1 MNGDPRTFRS
11 RIGQLPVIGWIGVI
25 VGVAVLSAAGGYWF
39 ARHGGGEA
47 SVMPRQAGSSSVESG
62 GSDRQILY
70 WYDPMVPNQHFDKP
84 GKSPFMDMQLVPKYA
99 DEGGGTGGIQISPNI
114 VQNLGLRIAP
124 VEVGRFSQPI
134 EAVGNIGFNQR
145 NVAIVQSRTNGFVS
159 RVYGRAPADVLRRG
173 APLVDL
179 LVPEWAG
186 AQAEFLAL
194 VRSGDRDLIEAA
206 RQRLLLLGMPADL
219 ITRIESSHQQQAT
232 ITITAPIAGAI
243 ESLDVR
249 EGMTVSAGATLAK
262 INGLETVWL
271 EAAIPEAQSG
281 LLALGQSV
289 EARLAA
295 YSGETIQGRVIAIL
309 PETSVETRTTR
320 VRVELP
326 NPNLRLRPGMFAQL
340 RLHAGD
346 DTPRLWV
353 PSVAIIRTGT
363 RNLVIVAADANRFEP
378 TQVQTGTEAGGKTAI
393 LSGLKEGQKVVASGQ
408 FLIDSEASLRGV
420 LARLNS
426 PDVATNTAPQD
437 AENTKDRPQ
446 DGMAEGAAPSAPSHT
461 MTSSPTTLH
470 EATGKVESV
479 TDKEIVLSHG
489 PVKSL
494 GWPAMTMPFKL
505 PHPDMARTLKPGDT
519 VQFQFRRAE
528 DGFAIERLEKRGS
541 EP

>member
-1 MNGDPRTFRS
+1 MNDVSRTFRS
-11 RIGQLPVIGWIGVI
+11 RIGRVPVLAWIGLVI
-25 VGVAVLSAAGGYWF
+25 GVAVLSAAGGYWF
-39 ARHGGGEA
+39 ARGRQGD
-47 SVMPRQAGSSSVESG
+47 VMRPEAGSSSAGSG
-62 GSDRQILY
+62 NSDRRALY
-70 WYDPMVPNQHFDKP
+70 WYDPMVPGQHFDKP

-99 DEGGGTGGIQISPNI
+99 DEGGASGGVQISPNI
-114 VQNLGLRIAP
+114 VQNLGLRIVP
-124 VEVGRFSQPI
+124 IELGRFSRPI

-159 RVYGRAPADVLRRG
+159 RVYNRAPADVLRRG

-219 ITRIESSHQQQAT
+219 IARIEASHQQQAT
-232 ITITAPIAGAI
+232 ITIVAPIAGAI

-249 EGMTVSAGATLAK
+249 EGMTVNAGATLAK

-271 EAAIPEAQSG
+271 EAAIPESQSS
-281 LLALGQSV
+281 LVALGQSV
-289 EARLAA
+289 EAQLAA
-295 YSGETIQGRVIAIL
+295 YSGETLKGRVIAIL

-353 PSVAIIRTGT
+353 PSEAIIRTGT

-378 TQVQTGTEAGGKTAI
+378 TEVRIGAEAGGRTVI
-393 LSGLKEGQKVVASGQ
+393 LGGLKEGQDVVASGQ

-426 PDVATNTAPQD
+426 PDSANSADTQNDESAKDHTEGTMGESAAPTAP
-437 AENTKDRPQ
+437 
-446 DGMAEGAAPSAPSHT
+446 GG
-461 MTSSPTTLH
+461 
-470 EATGKVESV
+470 
-479 TDKEIVLSHG
+479 
-489 PVKSL
+489 
-494 GWPAMTMPFKL
+494 
-505 PHPDMARTLKPGDT
+505 
-519 VQFQFRRAE
+519 
-528 DGFAIERLEKRGS
+528 AIERLEKQGT

>member
-1 MNGDPRTFRS
+1 MNDAPKTFRS
-11 RIGQLPVIGWIGVI
+11 QIKRIHAPAWIGLI
-25 VGVAVLSAAGGYWF
+25 ITVAVLSAAGGYWF
-39 ARHGGGEA
+39 ARHGGGPA
-47 SVMPRQAGSSSVESG
+47 DLAHSATQSSSGPAGSS
-62 GSDRQILY
+62 DRPALY
-70 WYDPMVPNQHFDKP
+70 WYDPMVPNQHFGKP

-99 DEGGGTGGIQISPNI
+99 DEGGASGGVQISPNI

-124 VEVGRFSQPI
+124 VELGRFSQPI
-134 EAVGNIGFNQR
+134 EAVGNIVFNQR

-206 RQRLLLLGMPADL
+206 RQRLVLLGMPAEL
-219 ITRIESSHQQQAT
+219 IARIEGSRQQQAT
-232 ITITAPIAGAI
+232 ITITTPIAGAI

-249 EGMTVSAGATLAK
+249 EGMTVSAGATLAR

-271 EAAIPEAQSG
+271 EAAIPESQSG
-281 LLALGQSV
+281 QVAPGQTV
-289 EARLAA
+289 EAQLAA
-295 YSGETIQGRVIAIL
+295 YSGETLKGRVIAIL

-326 NPNLRLRPGMFAQL
+326 NPSLRLRPGMFAQL

-353 PSVAIIRTGT
+353 PSEAIIRTGT
-363 RNLVIVAADANRFEP
+363 RNLVIVAADTNRFEP
-378 TQVQTGTEAGGKTAI
+378 TEVQIGTEAGGKTVI
-393 LSGLKEGQKVVASGQ
+393 LSGLKEHQDVVASGQ

-426 PDVATNTAPQD
+426 PD
-437 AENTKDRPQ
+437 
-446 DGMAEGAAPSAPSHT
+446 SA
-461 MTSSPTTLH
+461 
-470 EATGKVESV
+470 
-479 TDKEIVLSHG
+479 
-489 PVKSL
+489 
-494 GWPAMTMPFKL
+494 
-505 PHPDMARTLKPGDT
+505 
-519 VQFQFRRAE
+519 
-528 DGFAIERLEKRGS
+528 RGS

>member
-1 MNGDPRTFRS
+1 
-11 RIGQLPVIGWIGVI
+11 VWIALI

-39 ARHGGGEA
+39 ARQGGGRA
-47 SVMPRQAGSSSVESG
+47 DVMHPQMGSSSAAPGS
-62 GSDRQILY
+62 SDRQALY

-84 GKSPFMDMQLVPKYA
+84 GKSPFMDMQLVPKYP
-99 DEGGGTGGIQISPNI
+99 DEGGASGGVQISPNI
-114 VQNLGLRIAP
+114 VQNLGLRIVP
-124 VEVGRFSQPI
+124 VELGRFSQPI

-219 ITRIESSHQQQAT
+219 ITRIEASHQQQAT
-232 ITITAPIAGAI
+232 ITIVAPIAGAI
-243 ESLDVR
+243 ETLDVR
-249 EGMTVSAGATLAK
+249 EGMTVSAGATLTR

-289 EARLAA
+289 EAQLAA
-295 YSGETIQGRVIAIL
+295 YSGETVKGRVIAIL

-340 RLHAGD
+340 RLHSAD

-353 PSVAIIRTGT
+353 PSEAIIRTGA
-363 RNLVIVAADANRFEP
+363 RNLVIVAVDANRFEP
-378 TQVQTGTEAGGKTAI
+378 TEVQIGAESGGKTVV
-393 LSGLKEGQKVVASGQ
+393 LSGLKEGQNIVASGQ

-426 PDVATNTAPQD
+426 PDAKNNTDAQD

-446 DGMAEGAAPSAPSHT
+446 GA
-461 MTSSPTTLH
+461 M
-470 EATGKVESV
+470 
-479 TDKEIVLSHG
+479 D
-489 PVKSL
+489 
-494 GWPAMTMPFKL
+494 
-505 PHPDMARTLKPGDT
+505 
-519 VQFQFRRAE
+519 E
-528 DGFAIERLEKRGS
+528 DGFAIKRLERQGGRHD
-541 EP
+541 